1 VADALDPNAVA
12 QAVASAEPEV
22 IVHELTALSG
32 SMSVRDMRHPERP
45 SLGIMTNR
53 VRTEATDHLL
63 AAGRA
68 VGARR
73 FVAQSFAAF
82 RWARIGGPVLTEDD
96 PLDTNPPAALRVPLV
111 GILHVERAVPAI
123 EWGEG
128 LVLRYGGFYGPGTAI
143 SGAPDAPMAALVR
156 KRRFPILGDGGGVFS
171 HVHIGD
177 AAAAT
182 VAAVDRGRPG
192 IYNVVDDAPAPA
204 REWLP
209 VLASVLDAKP
219 PRHIPR
225 WLGRLAAE
233 APVARYSSMSSS
245 QTTALLSRTP
255 AADIIPPSDGHER
268 EFHGTSP
275 ITGRN
280 QSMAASSRHK
290 SPSLRAGRRAAGS
303 AGSGRPCGATWK
315 RGRYGAEENTLRRLQ
330 PDPGARRITTRSGRS
345 KSPSG
350 SAHVRADQAATRTR
364 SR

>member
-1 VADALDPNAVA
+1 MKVFVAGATGVLGRALVPLLVARGDEVVGMTRSASRQDLVRSLGARPVVADALDPDAVA
-12 QAVASAEPEV
+12 RVVASAEPEV

-32 SMSVRDMRHPERP
+32 KMSVRDMRHPERSP
-45 SLGIMTNR
+45 LGIMTNR
-53 VRTEATDHLL
+53 LRTEATDHLL

-96 PLDTNPPAALRVPLV
+96 PLDPNPPAGLRVPLM

-143 SGAPDAPMAALVR
+143 SRAPDAPLATLVR

-182 VAAVDRGRPG
+182 VAAVDRGQPG
-192 IYNVVDDAPAPA
+192 IYNVVDDEPAPV

-209 VLASVLDAKP
+209 VLANALDAKP
-219 PRHIPR
+219 PRRIPL
-225 WLGRLAAE
+225 WLGRLAAGE
-233 APVARYSSMSSS
+233 
-245 QTTALLSRTP
+245 
-255 AADIIPPSDGHER
+255 
-268 EFHGTSP
+268 
-275 ITGRN
+275 
-280 QSMAASSRHK
+280 
-290 SPSLRAGRRAAGS
+290 
-303 AGSGRPCGATWK
+303 
-315 RGRYGAEENTLRRLQ
+315 
-330 PDPGARRITTRSGRS
+330 
-345 KSPSG
+345 
-350 SAHVRADQAATRTR
+350 AATIMMTDGRGASNAKAKR
-364 SR
+364 DLGWQPHYASWRLGFAQGLD